1 MGTQPSFDTAEQY
14 RRVSREWFRERHPNL
29 PLIPRDWADDLIKGA
44 AVWIENSEIPE
55 WLQLKIANVPN
66 VLLQLPKPD
75 NRWVL
80 QFRGV
85 FFGLFDFRLSG
96 WRDAHDLISVRTQS
110 LLTKVQLEQTGMA
123 GEATLS
129 GSGKS
134 CADSYSE
141 AVRKRIERWLKKLTA
156 CMSPRMAE
164 SFSKLFVLENGRYSF
179 SDLGQPTWMTE
190 LGEVPFDARMTLDR
204 GRWIFEVPFS
214 SHELV
219 LSADKNLKYLARI
232 LMCGNSPVPSGLL
245 VDGFLLTEFQGR
257 PPYRE
262 YFRRTFRKYTI
273 HAGTTEGGDTAQAIC
288 RAMNLRDGQYFTASD
303 EIAVDSPLHLLCG
316 VPTGP
321 VTLLPNGIRGVQAML
336 GKQHF
341 RMGVVGLQF
350 LEIERHL
357 KAGLI
362 WVARYPSLLSQIEVA
377 NEQARP
383 AVSMALRR
391 LRDRLMDMPRHWT
404 TPHDELAKH
413 IKEHVRSGKL
423 CRYTGTLRW
432 KVEGLDP
439 LPDPVELALD
449 HLAFKRRAAHQQRRR
464 ERKQAGLAPTYV
476 KPKPDICKPD
486 KWNASVRAEL
496 AKMQEQ
502 SHWLRESAALAAA
515 VGANSH

>member
-1 MGTQPSFDTAEQY
+1 MSTQPSFDPAEQY
-14 RRVSREWFRERHPNL
+14 RRVSREWFRNRNANL
-29 PLIPRDWADDLIKGA
+29 PFIPHDWADDLIKGA
-44 AVWIENSEIPE
+44 AVWTENSEIPE

-75 NRWVL
+75 NRWIL

-85 FFGLFDFRLSG
+85 FFGIFDFRLSG
-96 WRDAHDLISVRTQS
+96 WRDAHDLISLRTQS
-110 LLTKVQLEQTGMA
+110 LLSKVQLEQTGMA

-141 AVRKRIERWLKKLTA
+141 AIRKRLERWLKMLTRY
-156 CMSPRMAE
+156 MTPRMAE
-164 SFSKLFVLENGRYSF
+164 NFSKLFALENGRYSF
-179 SDLGQPTWMTE
+179 NDPGQPPWMTE

-219 LSADKNLKYLARI
+219 LPADKNLKYLARI
-232 LMCGNSPVPSGLL
+232 LMCGNIPVPSGLL
-245 VDGFLLTEFQGR
+245 VDGFLFSEFQGR

-273 HAGTTEGGDTAQAIC
+273 HAGTTEGGETAQAIC
-288 RAMNLRDGQYFTASD
+288 REMRLKDGQCFTSSD
-303 EIAVDSPLHLLCG
+303 EIAVDSPLHLICG

-321 VTLLPNGIRGVQAML
+321 VTLLPNGIRGVQAMVS
-336 GKQHF
+336 KQHF
-341 RMGVVGLQF
+341 RMGTVGPQF

-362 WVARYPSLLSQIEVA
+362 WVARYASLLSQIEVA
-377 NEQARP
+377 SEQARP

-391 LRDRLMDMPRHWT
+391 LRDTLMEMPSHWT
-404 TPHDELAKH
+404 TPYDELAKH
-413 IKEHVRSGKL
+413 FKKHVRSGKL

-432 KVEGLDP
+432 RVEGLEP
-439 LPDPVELALD
+439 LPDPVELAID
-449 HLAFKRRAAHQQRRR
+449 HMAFKRRAAYQQRRR
-464 ERKQAGLAPTYV
+464 EYRQAGLAPAYI
-476 KPKPDICKPD
+476 KPKPEICKPE

-502 SHWLRESAALAAA
+502 SNWLALAASA
-515 VGANSH
+515 GVSPH